1 MNKGVKL
8 ILFCSLITFLVVLA
22 ACSGAAPVTVVE
34 TVEVEKVVEK
44 EVTVVET
51 VEVEKVVEKEVIVEK
66 EVEKVISS
74 RGQGDTVTILYWQA
88 ASVAN
93 PYLSGGTKDLDA
105 GQIVLEALAS
115 YDETGRLVP
124 RLATEIPTVEN
135 GGVSEDLTTITWT
148 LKEGILW
155 SDGTPLTAEDVVF
168 TWEYCVNPE
177 TGCRATTSFEGVT
190 SVEAIDDLTVKITF
204 GDVTPFPYNPFVGYT
219 APIIQKAQF
228 QDCAGAAAQTCTE
241 QNLMPIG
248 TGPYKVVDFK
258 VNDVVV
264 YDINE
269 NYRDPTKPYFQQVVF
284 KGGGDAASA
293 ARAVLET
300 GEADYAWNL
309 QVEPQILTQMEAAGN
324 GKVVSAFATN
334 VERLMMNQT
343 NPDPALGD
351 QRSEWTPDDPNPHPY
366 LTDPAVYQALSM
378 AIDRGVI
385 SGQLYGAAGKA
396 TCNVLP
402 GPAVY
407 VSTANDDCLTQ
418 DIAGANALLD
428 EAGIID
434 TDGDGI
440 REKDGVPLRILYQTS
455 TNSVRQKTQALIKQW
470 WAEIGVETELRN
482 VDSAVFFGGDP
493 NSPDTYGKFYTDI
506 EMYTNGAT
514 GTDPQIYMANWLCSE
529 ISRRE
534 NNWLGNNV
542 PRYCNPEYDELF
554 AELTTTPVGDR
565 RTEIV
570 KSLNDM
576 LVQEGAMIPL
586 VHRGS
591 VSAHANTLLGVRMN
605 AWDSEMW
612 NIAEWSRSGE

>member
-1 MNKGVKL
+1 MKKGVKL
-8 ILFCSLITFLVVLA
+8 VLFCLFVTMLATMA
-22 ACSGAAPVTVVE
+22 ACAGAPSVTVVE
-34 TVEVEKVVEK
+34 TVEVEKIVEK

-51 VEVEKVVEKEVIVEK
+51 VEVETVVEKEVIK
-66 EVEKVISS
+66 EVETVISS
-74 RGQGDTVTILYWQA
+74 RGQGGTVNILYWQA

-93 PYLSGGTKDLDA
+93 PFLSGGTKDLDA
-105 GQIVLEALAS
+105 AAIVLEPLAS
-115 YDETGRLVP
+115 YDETGKLVTK
-124 RLATEIPTVEN
+124 LAAEIPTLEN
-135 GGVSEDLTTITWT
+135 GGIAEDLTSITWT
-148 LKEGILW
+148 LKESVLW

-168 TWEYCVNPE
+168 TWEYCVTPE
-177 TGCRATTSFEGVT
+177 TGCGSTTSFDGVS
-190 SVEAIDDLTVKITF
+190 SVEAVDDTMVKITF
-204 GDVTPFPYNPFVGYT
+204 DTPKPYPYDPFVGSI

-228 QDCAGAAAQTCTE
+228 QDCVGAAAQTCTE
-241 QNLMPIG
+241 QNLYPVG
-248 TGPYKVVDFK
+248 TGPYKVADFK

-264 YDINE
+264 YEIND
-269 NYRDPTKPYFQQVVF
+269 NYRDPTKPYFQEVVF

-309 QVEPQILTQMEAAGN
+309 QVEPQILAQMEGAGN
-324 GKVVSAFATN
+324 GKLVNAFATN
-334 VERLMMNQT
+334 VERLMVNQT

-351 QRSEWTPDDPNPHPY
+351 LRSEWTSDDPNPHPF
-366 LTDPAVYQALSM
+366 LLDPAVYQALST

-402 GPAVY
+402 GPAIY
-407 VSTANDDCLTQ
+407 VSTANDDCLVQ
-418 DIAGANALLD
+418 DIAAANALLD
-428 EAGIID
+428 EAGIVD

-440 REKDGVPLRILYQTS
+440 REKDGVPLRILFSTS

-470 WAEIGVETELRN
+470 WAEIGVESELRN

-514 GTDPQIYMANWLCSE
+514 GTDPQIYMSNWLCDQ
-529 ISRRE
+529 IARRE

-542 PRYCNPEYDELF
+542 PRYCNPEYDALF
-554 AELTTTPVGDR
+554 QELTVTPVGER
-565 RTEIV
+565 RVEIV
-570 KSLNDM
+570 KTLNDM
-576 LVQEGAMIPL
+576 LMQNGVMIPL

-605 AWDSEMW
+605 AWDTEMW
-612 NIAEWSRSGE
+612 NIADWSRSAE